1 MAEPMPLGPRPH
13 RLVRVE
19 HIMGTAIS
27 VDVRDR
33 SLDTSA
39 VDAMFEYLRDVDDRF
54 SPYRSDSEVNRLGRG
69 ELALADGSAD
79 LRQVLVLCEQ
89 LRASTAGNF
98 DARAHRSDGML
109 DPTGVV
115 KGWAV
120 EQAAWMLEAAGARNF
135 AINAGGDVVTRG
147 RPEPGRPWRVGIR
160 HPIQADRVATVMEL
174 CNGAVATSGNYE
186 RGTHIRQPRTGRPA
200 MDLLSLSV
208 IGPSLTYAD
217 AYATA
222 AFAMGSAGPAWVA
235 GQHGYG
241 AIAVTLDQQ
250 VVWTPLAWDRR
261 TA

>member
-13 RLVRVE
+13 RMVRVE

-33 SLDTSA
+33 SFATSA
-39 VDAMFEYLRDVDDRF
+39 VDAMFAYLRDVDDRF
-54 SPYRSDSEVNRLGRG
+54 SPYRSNSEVNRLGRG
-69 ELALADGSAD
+69 ELALADSSRD
-79 LRQVLVLCEQ
+79 LRQVLALCEQ
-89 LRASTAGNF
+89 LRTSTAGNF

-120 EQAAWMLEAAGARNF
+120 EQAAWMLDDAGARNF

-147 RPEPGRPWRVGIR
+147 QPEPGRRWRIGIR
-160 HPIQADRVATVMEL
+160 HPMLADRVATILEL
-174 CNGAVATSGNYE
+174 GAGAVATSGHYE
-186 RGTHIRQPRTGRPA
+186 RGIHIQQPRTGRPA
-200 MDLLSLSV
+200 TDLLSLSV

-222 AFAMGSAGPAWVA
+222 AFAMGSDGPAWVA
-235 GQHGYG
+235 RQPGYG
-241 AIAVTLDQQ
+241 AIAMTPDQQ
-250 VVWTPLAWDRR
+250 VVWTPIAWERR
-261 TA
+261 AV